1 MDFPRFFGQ
10 LTPLDN
16 ASDIFSHPEPRQAA
30 NGETV
35 TKRPAQM
42 KPIGHPMNIKTTF
55 FRLRIYLSSR
65 HKFICGFPRWETIP
79 KLTRV
84 HKTLF
89 PIFSRREFN
98 WARLFLELCEFFYC
112 PDSTVQI
119 DRLCKFLLF
128 WRLIQFYLFCGLR
141 SYALFYTAFIST
153 WNTRCAKN

>member
-1 MDFPRFFGQ
+1 MDLPRFLGQ

-42 KPIGHPMNIKTTF
+42 KPIGQPMNIKTTF
-55 FRLRIYLSSR
+55 FVYEFTYPPITRLSADFQLE
-65 HKFICGFPRWETIP
+65 KTIP

-89 PIFSRREFN
+89 PIFSRR
-98 WARLFLELCEFFYC
+98 
-112 PDSTVQI
+112 
-119 DRLCKFLLF
+119 
-128 WRLIQFYLFCGLR
+128 
-141 SYALFYTAFIST
+141 
-153 WNTRCAKN
+153 